1 MYLYLL
7 SFHWKIIR
15 DINWTIRCGYVRKE
29 NSCLY
34 IFMGMIIFL
43 MFFFLTTKNRP
54 YFQLNVD
61 TYYVIIHIYIL
72 QLLIWIIFLFRWQPW
87 LTSTITSVI
96 KRQAFVCFI
105 TFKSIYLKSIHS
117 GPKSKVTISHD
128 WCDGIGLKFS
138 SFCMCRFSTY
148 FEERGVLESTIIVS
162 R

>member
-1 MYLYLL
+1 MSLL
-7 SFHWKIIR
+7 LFYWQITWDK
-15 DINWTIRCGYVRKE
+15 NWTIWCGYVWRE
-29 NSCLY
+29 NSCPYFYGNNYLDNV
-34 IFMGMIIFL
+34 
-43 MFFFLTTKNRP
+43 FFLTTKNRP

-72 QLLIWIIFLFRWQPW
+72 QLLIWILFLFRWQPW

-128 WCDGIGLKFS
+128 WCDGIGLKFF

-162 R
+162 S